1 MELTQMKRCGLV
13 FLLLGPLS
21 WGQATNSK
29 SAMTGTE
36 QPPTPAPVVS
46 GATGQESIHE
56 AAGSNVTADKPVIT
70 IAGICDRPAAGTG
83 VDSDCRTVISRSQF
97 QQVIDAVQPG
107 MPPRARR
114 EFALR
119 YAEALAMTNK
129 AEQMGLDKGAI
140 YEEQMKIARIQVL
153 SQAMKKVIQER
164 ASQISDQEINDYYAN
179 NATRFEKAEMDR
191 IYVPRSR
198 QLLSV
203 SENHLR
209 DDRQAGPQ
217 EPGQAMKK
225 EAENLRARAVAGEDF
240 AKLQADAYQVA
251 GIRSMPPNTTMEV
264 RRTSL
269 PPNHAFVMDLKPGE
283 ISAVLADPNGYF
295 IYRLKAREVLPPGQV
310 REEIKATL
318 RSQRMQTEMRA
329 IQDSAVPALDESYFG
344 R

>member
-1 MELTQMKRCGLV
+1 
-13 FLLLGPLS
+13 
-21 WGQATNSK
+21 
-29 SAMTGTE
+29 
-36 QPPTPAPVVS
+36 
-46 GATGQESIHE
+46 
-56 AAGSNVTADKPVIT
+56 
-70 IAGICDRPAAGTG
+70 
-83 VDSDCRTVISRSQF
+83 
-97 QQVIDAVQPG
+97 
-107 MPPRARR
+107 
-114 EFALR
+114 
-119 YAEALAMTNK
+119 
-129 AEQMGLDKGAI
+129 
-140 YEEQMKIARIQVL
+140 
-153 SQAMKKVIQER
+153 
-164 ASQISDQEINDYYAN
+164 
-179 NATRFEKAEMDR
+179 
-191 IYVPRSR
+191 
-198 QLLSV
+198 
-203 SENHLR
+203 
-209 DDRQAGPQ
+209 
-217 EPGQAMKK
+217 MKK